1 MKKGIFKR
9 GTIRKM
15 GLLIALCICVSE
27 IYAVQSDVACVYA
40 ITKSEA
46 EKQKEEAEENEK
58 DAKSVLEAL
67 EDKQNEIVQEVA
79 DLDSRATKIQTE
91 ISLKEDESE
100 ALQSEIA
107 ETKKNLADAQKAET
121 DQYDSMKKRIQYLY
135 EEGEIDYIDTL
146 LSSVS
151 FTDMLNNSEYIDQI
165 SSYDQKQLEKL
176 AHTRSEIAD
185 YESSLESD
193 LRQVEALKTDLV
205 DYNNQLQETIA
216 EKEEQIS
223 TYDGD
228 IDAQEKLMAKFTAE
242 REKLEA
248 QIAEMSKNE
257 ANKAGTSTSGSVY
270 TTDGKVYDSS
280 KYSGRFMWPVST
292 GGTIT
297 DYFGYRNAPTAGA
310 SSYHQGL
317 DIGCSYGTDIVAAD
331 DGTVI
336 MSGYNGGAGNMVMIS
351 HEDGICTVY
360 MHNSQLCVN
369 VGENVV
375 KGQVIA
381 KAGSTGVSTGT
392 HCHFG
397 VQINGTYVDPLDFL

>member
-1 MKKGIFKR
+1 
-9 GTIRKM
+9 M